1 MKKAPPLIL
10 LVFFPGF
17 CKFAKMNKIKI
28 KMHHVKTELFGI
40 ESAIKVHKINKIV
53 KGKFEENKTRYT
65 FGN

>member
-1 MKKAPPLIL
+1 
-10 LVFFPGF
+10 
-17 CKFAKMNKIKI
+17 
-28 KMHHVKTELFGI
+28 MHHVKTELFGI